1 MNGKPNSS
9 MFNEFW
15 DELALLV
22 EEVNTAVDEQRYGN
36 VLHMPIAIS
45 ISDLRQKVLERL
57 QLKHEEGNQFPE
69 IPSIEWIRLQFSS
82 RNPYCSITLRQ
93 TGKLNVKFA
102 VQRRQ
107 LRKSHIDSKDVMML
121 LKYAKSFAV
130 KFSEHVILVSIDD
143 KPVGEPQAPVSTGVR
158 GHHQSLVPT

>member
-1 MNGKPNSS
+1 

-22 EEVNTAVDEQRYGN
+22 EEVNPAVDERRHGN

-45 ISDLRQKVLERL
+45 ICDLRQKVLERL

-69 IPSIEWIRLQFSS
+69 IPSIEWIRLQFFP
-82 RNPYCSITLRQ
+82 RNPYCSISLRH

-107 LRKSHIDSKDVMML
+107 LRKSHIDSKYVMM
-121 LKYAKSFAV
+121 F
-130 KFSEHVILVSIDD
+130 FEICEIICC
-143 KPVGEPQAPVSTGVR
+143 
-158 GHHQSLVPT
+158 